1 MRVFEAK
8 DFLVQQ
14 TAEQAAIVYSAS
26 SLTASYMLCEPT
38 ERVSGRWSEL
48 RAGVPR
54 RGYSWPGKEVP
65 FLDKEVPPM
74 LVRPQEALGGVLW
87 ERMRQ
92 LTDSASPLIDVAP

>member
-65 FLDKEVPPM
+65 FLDKEVPPPRSSRRRSVGTNAPANR
-74 LVRPQEALGGVLW
+74 LRLAL
-87 ERMRQ
+87 
-92 LTDSASPLIDVAP
+92 D